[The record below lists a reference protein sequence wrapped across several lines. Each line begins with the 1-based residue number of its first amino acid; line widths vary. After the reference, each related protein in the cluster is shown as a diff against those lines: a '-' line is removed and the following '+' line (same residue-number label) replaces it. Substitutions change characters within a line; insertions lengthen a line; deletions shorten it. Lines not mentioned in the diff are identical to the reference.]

1 MHQVIPACSPLVA
14 PSVSAHDCGSS
25 HPSFPAQTRWNCMLL
40 SRCLFPRRLLKP
52 IHLLPG
58 IRPLTPIGYS
68 INPLQAHIHP
78 WNRFELLDSHSLT
91 TFRMTEKLQPNEQGL
106 YLDEPSGEMVS
117 KSELKRRAKQREKDA
132 KKAVEKPKASP
143 QPPAQKEGHIAPAS
157 SEEELSP
164 NQYYELRCRAI
175 QALRE
180 ANPPFASTPSA
191 DPSLPNPYP
200 HKFHVT
206 DSIPHFIKTYT
217 DQVPNPGDRLEHL
230 DQISLAGRIHNMRQ
244 AGSKLRFYDLHAEGE
259 KIQIMASANDATEPD
274 NFEAS
279 QDIFR
284 RGDIVGVTGFPSR
297 TKKGELSISPKRMIL
312 LSPNL
317 HQMPR
322 AETAITTEAG
332 TTETKFGFKD
342 QEQRHRKRYLDLI
355 MNKEVRDVFITR
367 ARIIN
372 HVRRFL
378 DNLGFLEVET
388 PMMNMIAGGAT
399 AKPFITHHNS
409 LGLDLFLRIA
419 PELYLK
425 ELVVGGLDRVYE
437 IGRVFRNESIDL
449 THNPEFSIC
458 EFYMAYADMYDLMDL
473 TESMLSGLVYKL
485 NNGSY
490 KIKYHPEGRSS
501 DKVYELD
508 FTRPWK
514 RFNMIEELESQLK
527 VKFPSGKEFEN
538 KDKITK
544 FLDDLCVKHNVD
556 CPEPRT
562 NARLLDKLVGEFI
575 ENQCISPSFIVGHPQ
590 FMSPLA
596 KRDRSKAGLC
606 ERFEAFV
613 ATKEICNAYT
623 ELNDPFDQRER
634 FEEQTRQKA
643 AGDDEAQ
650 GIDETFIDALEHGLP
665 PTGGWGLGID
675 RLVMLLTDNNSIK
688 EVLCFPANKP
698 LPKEG

>member
-1 MHQVIPACSPLVA
+1 MA
-14 PSVSAHDCGSS
+14 
-25 HPSFPAQTRWNCMLL
+25 
-40 SRCLFPRRLLKP
+40 
-52 IHLLPG
+52 
-58 IRPLTPIGYS
+58 
-68 INPLQAHIHP
+68 
-78 WNRFELLDSHSLT
+78 
-91 TFRMTEKLQPNEQGL
+91 EKLQPNEQGL

-117 KSELKRRAKQREKDA
+117 KSELKRRAKLREKEA
-132 KKAVEKPKASP
+132 KKAAEKPKTA
-143 QPPAQKEGHIAPAS
+143 PPTSAKKEANTGAAS

-180 ANPPFASTPSA
+180 ANPPLSTEPST
-191 DPSLPNPYP
+191 DPSLPSPYP
-200 HKFHVT
+200 HKFHVST
-206 DSIPHFIKTYT
+206 SIPNFIKTFA
-217 DQVPNPGDRLEHL
+217 DQVPNPGDRLDSQ

-244 AGSKLRFYDLHAEGE
+244 AGTKLRFYDLHGEGE
-259 KIQIMASANDATEPD
+259 KIQIMASSNDSSEPD
-274 NFEAS
+274 KFEAVH
-279 QDIFR
+279 DIFR
-284 RGDIVGVTGFPSR
+284 RGDIIGVTGFASR
-297 TKKGELSISPKRMIL
+297 TKKGELSISPRRMML

-317 HQMPR
+317 HQLPR
-322 AETAITTEAG
+322 AETTITTEAG

-367 ARIIN
+367 AKVIN

-378 DNLGFLEVET
+378 DDLGFLEVET

-458 EFYMAYADMYDLMDL
+458 EFYMAYADMYDLMEL
-473 TESMLSGLVYKL
+473 TESMISGLVYKL
-485 NNGSY
+485 NKGSY
-490 KIKYHPEGRSS
+490 KIKYHPEGPNSS
-501 DKVYELD
+501 KTFELD
-508 FTRPWK
+508 FSTPWK
-514 RFNMIEELESQLK
+514 RFNMIEELETQLN
-527 VKFPSGKEFEN
+527 VKFPTGKDFD
-538 KDKITK
+538 DKVKLTK

-556 CPEPRT
+556 CPAPRT
-562 NARLLDKLVGEFI
+562 NSRLLDKLVGEYI

-596 KRDRSKAGLC
+596 KRDRSKPGLC

-675 RLVMLLTDNNSIK
+675 RLVMLLTDSNSIK

-698 LPKEG
+698 LPKDSS